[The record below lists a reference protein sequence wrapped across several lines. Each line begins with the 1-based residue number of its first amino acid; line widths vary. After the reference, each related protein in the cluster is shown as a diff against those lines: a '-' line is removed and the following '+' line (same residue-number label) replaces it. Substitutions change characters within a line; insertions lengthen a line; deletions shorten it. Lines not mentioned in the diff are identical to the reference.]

1 MTLLDDNGTI
11 KKEVTSIPWKSAFSL
26 VLSNIFTIAVAVI
39 EQWNLSKLLWIYWGQ
54 SIVIGYFNWRRIRC
68 LKEFSTEGLKINDQP
83 VTATKLTQSKVAN
96 LFAIHYGGFHI
107 AYCIFL
113 FIEKT
118 GLSQLEIFSA
128 VSCLAVFIFNH
139 WFSFRQNL
147 EKHMNSKPNLGT
159 LMSFPYARILP
170 MHLTILAGSFFEE
183 RSAGTLILFLS
194 LKTFADLAMH
204 LIEHGGK
211 AQKQTKG
218 ASH

>member
-1 MTLLDDNGTI
+1 MSN
-11 KKEVTSIPWKSAFSL
+11 WKSASTL
-26 VLSNIFTIAVAVI
+26 VLSNIFTIVVAVI

-83 VTATKLTQSKVAN
+83 VTATKLTQRKVAN

-113 FIEKT
+113 FVEKT

-128 VSCLAVFIFNH
+128 ISCIAVFIFNH

-147 EKHMNSKPNLGT
+147 EKHMSSKPNLGT
-159 LMSFPYARILP
+159 VMTFPYARILP

-183 RSAGTLILFLS
+183 RSAETLILFLS
-194 LKTFADLAMH
+194 LKTFADLMMH
-204 LIEHGGK
+204 LVEHRGGN
-211 AQKQTKG
+211 QRQTKG
-218 ASH
+218 ARQE

>member
-1 MTLLDDNGTI
+1 M
-11 KKEVTSIPWKSAFSL
+11 PWESALSL
-26 VLSNIFTIAVAVI
+26 VLSNIFTIVVAII

-113 FIEKT
+113 FVEKT

-128 VSCLAVFIFNH
+128 VSCIAVFIFNH

-147 EKHMNSKPNLGT
+147 EKHISSKPNLGT
-159 LMSFPYARILP
+159 VMSFPYARILP
-170 MHLTILAGSFFEE
+170 MHLIILIGSYFEKH
-183 RSAGTLILFLS
+183 SAGALILFLS
-194 LKTFADLAMH
+194 LKTFVDLAMH
-204 LIEHGGK
+204 LIEHEGK
-211 AQKQTKG
+211 AQTKEAG
-218 ASH
+218 H